1 MHNGHW
7 IWHGALRE
15 EPNTYVEFRKEFHL
29 AEVPQDAARVRV
41 SACQEYMLYV
51 NGELIGRGPSPCTP
65 EWQYYDEYD
74 LSGKLVPG
82 ANVVGAL
89 CYHFGDKDIVIEQMQ
104 GEAGFLLE
112 LDLPSGE
119 LVATDGEW
127 SCRRSPRYETRNH
140 RISRWGGYN
149 EIYVAGREDGWL
161 QANFS
166 LDAGWEKAA
175 VIAKADDPGSPW
187 RRLIP
192 REIPFLHKEEVA
204 PLDVA
209 RIENNYGSVTGEESL
224 LAVASQRKSAPGSSA
239 SQGLVMDASVPYSL
253 PGVVYDFGRVVVGRP
268 SLSIVAPQGGVLR
281 IAYGE
286 SLELQYVDTFV
297 LRAGVQELSPFGRR
311 ACRFMQLTVMATPE
325 PITVQALGFCNQH
338 YAFGQDGS
346 WESDDEALN
355 RIWSISRYT
364 TLMNSHDHL
373 EDCPW
378 RERALWVAD
387 AVVMGKVI
395 YHLFGDTALLRK
407 CLLQGARI
415 QNEDG
420 SIPGTGP
427 ERNGMLLPDFCA
439 HWLLGVRDYYRYSG
453 DKALI
458 RELLP
463 VLQRLMGWF
472 AAETDATGLIAN
484 AARPG
489 WFCFIDWT
497 PHIDKR
503 DKVSAISMLYY
514 AAATAMTELCGA
526 VGEHEAAAAY
536 TETHNRLKE
545 AIRKNLW
552 LEEQGAYSDCM
563 DGNEV
568 SSHLSLQTNFLAAW
582 CGLMSESEMAAFIAA
597 YYDTGKLVEI
607 KGAFFQHIVLEVL
620 AQLGMTGRA
629 LTLIRS
635 FWGAMAD
642 RGATTWW
649 ETFDPS
655 SPSCTV
661 ASTYQ
666 GNVPTYLWEGP
677 LLSQCHAWGAS
688 PAYMLH
694 HLVTG
699 VNVLRLG
706 EGIITLTKPAEEGPS
721 RLQTALPTRFGRI
734 QVAWERNEGRFIG
747 ICRIPKA
754 LKFEKKADYPEGI
767 SIEVADEEELAK

>member
-1 MHNGHW
+1 MRNSHW
-7 IWHGALRE
+7 IWLGALRE
-15 EPNTYVEFRKEFHL
+15 EPNTYVDFRKEFHL
-29 AEVPQDAARVRV
+29 AEAPQGPVKVAV

-65 EWQYYDEYD
+65 EWQYFDEYD
-74 LSGKLVPG
+74 LSGKLVAG
-82 ANVVGAL
+82 SNVVGAIG
-89 CYHFGDKDIVIEQMQ
+89 YHFGDKDIVIEQMQ
-104 GEAGFLLE
+104 GQAGFLLE
-112 LDLPSGE
+112 LVWAGGE
-119 LVATDGEW
+119 LLSTDGEW

-140 RISRWGGYN
+140 RISKWSGYN
-149 EIYVAGREDGWL
+149 EIYVAQREDEWL
-161 QANFS
+161 KPGFA

-175 VIAKADDPGSPW
+175 VIARADAPDSPW
-187 RRLIP
+187 KHLIP
-192 REIPFLHKEEVA
+192 REIPFLHKEEVRPSA
-204 PLDVA
+204 IV
-209 RIENNYGSVTGEESL
+209 RVESNYGSVTGEEHL
-224 LAVASQRKSAPGSSA
+224 LAIASEHRTALPGAVKPELVA
-239 SQGLVMDASVPYSL
+239 DASVPYSL
-253 PGVVYDFGRVVVGRP
+253 PGVVYDFGREVVGRP
-268 SLSIVAPQGGVLR
+268 VLVIDAPQGGVLR

-311 ACRFMQLTVMATPE
+311 ACRFMQLTFMATPE
-325 PITVQALGFCNQH
+325 PIAVQSLSFFNQH
-338 YAFGQDGS
+338 YAFSKDS
-346 WESDDEALN
+346 KWESDDEALN

-378 RERALWVAD
+378 REKALWVAD

-427 ERNGMLLPDFCA
+427 ERNAMLLPDFCA

-453 DKALI
+453 DQDLLK
-458 RELLP
+458 ELLP
-463 VLQRLMGWF
+463 VLHRLMGWF
-472 AAETDATGLIAN
+472 AAERDGSGLIGN
-484 AARPG
+484 AVRPG

-497 PHIDKR
+497 THIDRR

-514 AAATAMTELCGA
+514 AAAKAMEELCEA
-526 VGEHEAAAAY
+526 AGEQEAAAAY
-536 TETHNRLKE
+536 AETHHTLGD
-545 AIRKNLW
+545 AIRGHLW
-552 LEEQGAYSDCM
+552 LEEKGAYSDCM
-563 DGNEV
+563 DGEEV

-582 CGLMSESEMAAFIAA
+582 CGLMSPSEMTAFIET

-620 AQLGMTGRA
+620 AGLGMTGRA
-629 LTLIRS
+629 LSLIRS
-635 FWGAMAD
+635 FWGAMAE

-721 RLQTALPTRFGRI
+721 RLQTVLPTRHGGI
-734 QVAWERNEGRFIG
+734 EVAWERKDGG
-747 ICRIPKA
+747 YTGACRIPRG
-754 LKFEKKADYPEGI
+754 LKVEKTADYPEGI
-767 SIEVADEEELAK
+767 VIETVEMEELA